1 MERYELRSTQRIATL
16 FLTVASGRLIRN
28 PQVHVPPSLTA
39 TCQLQ
44 ELSLKAERNT
54 YIWPSCARQETEITV
69 TRATAIEE
77 SRLSMLPRK
86 HFLESTLR
94 KHRNLG

>member
-1 MERYELRSTQRIATL
+1 LNSRSRYSEPVLRQALSIRYELKRACGLEGEAESVER
-16 FLTVASGRLIRN
+16 FGRNIRN

-54 YIWPSCARQETEITV
+54 YIWPMVLKKSVPDEGV
-69 TRATAIEE
+69 
-77 SRLSMLPRK
+77 
-86 HFLESTLR
+86 FLFAF
-94 KHRNLG
+94 

>member
-1 MERYELRSTQRIATL
+1 MRQALSIRYELKRACGLEGEAESVER
-16 FLTVASGRLIRN
+16 FGRNIRN

-54 YIWPSCARQETEITV
+54 YTWPLA
-69 TRATAIEE
+69 A
-77 SRLSMLPRK
+77 L
-86 HFLESTLR
+86 HFVEFRTI
-94 KHRNLG
+94 

>member
-1 MERYELRSTQRIATL
+1 VRQALSIRYELKRACGLEGEAESVERY
-16 FLTVASGRLIRN
+16 GRNIRN

-54 YIWPSCARQETEITV
+54 YIWPKAASQTHQYRV
-69 TRATAIEE
+69 V
-77 SRLSMLPRK
+77 
-86 HFLESTLR
+86 
-94 KHRNLG
+94 

>member
-1 MERYELRSTQRIATL
+1 VRQALSIRYELKRTCGLEREAEN
-16 FLTVASGRLIRN
+16 VERSGRLIRN

-54 YIWPSCARQETEITV
+54 YIWPIAACRQETERT
-69 TRATAIEE
+69 TGAEK
-77 SRLSMLPRK
+77 SRQ
-86 HFLESTLR
+86 
-94 KHRNLG
+94 

>member
-1 MERYELRSTQRIATL
+1 MNIFARQHDFLARMNKREGQVVRQALSIRYELKRACGLEREAESVVR
-16 FLTVASGRLIRN
+16 SGRLIRN

-54 YIWPSCARQETEITV
+54 YIWPKA
-69 TRATAIEE
+69 ATQFF
-77 SRLSMLPRK
+77 R
-86 HFLESTLR
+86 FCFV
-94 KHRNLG
+94 

>member
-1 MERYELRSTQRIATL
+1 MRQALSIRYEFKRACGLEREAESVERY
-16 FLTVASGRLIRN
+16 GRNIRN

-54 YIWPSCARQETEITV
+54 YIWPKAAPQNSW
-69 TRATAIEE
+69 
-77 SRLSMLPRK
+77 
-86 HFLESTLR
+86 FLLV
-94 KHRNLG
+94 

>member
-1 MERYELRSTQRIATL
+1 MRQALSIRYELQRACGL
-16 FLTVASGRLIRN
+16 EGEAENVERSGRLIRN

-54 YIWPSCARQETEITV
+54 YIWPTPVLR
-69 TRATAIEE
+69 
-77 SRLSMLPRK
+77 SMVFRVV
-86 HFLESTLR
+86 
-94 KHRNLG
+94 

>member
-1 MERYELRSTQRIATL
+1 MRQALSIRYEFKHTCRLEREAESVER
-16 FLTVASGRLIRN
+16 FGRNIRN

-54 YIWPSCARQETEITV
+54 YIWPTAVIQLLEYRTTASDLKRTFSDTV
-69 TRATAIEE
+69 TLCGTE
-77 SRLSMLPRK
+77 SSLV
-86 HFLESTLR
+86 T
-94 KHRNLG
+94 N